1 MWGRFTRKRTRRTE
15 NVLWRRFARLRTQR
29 RQQRA
34 YSGTTVGLGIGGV
47 LALLTIV
54 SLVLWLLRRRAG
66 EPTPAT
72 PPQEEGAETAPPPLE
87 EPPGPLSGEDPDTP
101 GPTRL

>member
-15 NVLWRRFARLRTQR
+15 NVLWRRFGRLRIQR

-34 YSGTTVGLGIGGV
+34 YSGTAVGLGIGV

-54 SLVLWLLRRRAG
+54 SLAVWLLRRRAG
-66 EPTPAT
+66 ETTPAT
-72 PPQEEGAETAPPPLE
+72 PAQEEGAEAAPPLE
-87 EPPGPLSGEDPDTP
+87 ESPGPLSEEEPDTP

>member
-15 NVLWRRFARLRTQR
+15 NVLWRRFGRLRTQR
-29 RQQRA
+29 RQRSA
-34 YSGTTVGLGIGGV
+34 YSGTAVGLGIGV

-66 EPTPAT
+66 ETEAA
-72 PPQEEGAETAPPPLE
+72 PPEEG
-87 EPPGPLSGEDPDTP
+87 
-101 GPTRL
+101 

>member
-15 NVLWRRFARLRTQR
+15 NVLWRRLGRLRTPR
-29 RQQRA
+29 RQPRA
-34 YSGTTVGLGIGGV
+34 YSGTTVGLGIGV
-47 LALLTIV
+47 LAVLIIV
-54 SLVLWLLRRRAG
+54 SLAVWLLRRRAG

-72 PPQEEGAETAPPPLE
+72 PAQEEGAEAAPPPLE

>member
-15 NVLWRRFARLRTQR
+15 NVLWRRFGRLRTQ

-34 YSGTTVGLGIGGV
+34 YSGTAVGLGIGV

-54 SLVLWLLRRRAG
+54 SLAVWLLRRRAG
-66 EPTPAT
+66 ETTPAT
-72 PPQEEGAETAPPPLE
+72 PAQEEGAEAATSPLE
-87 EPPGPLSGEDPDTP
+87 EPPGPLSGEDPDSP

>member
-1 MWGRFTRKRTRRTE
+1 MWGRFTRKRTGRTE
-15 NVLWRRFARLRTQR
+15 NVLWRRFGRLRTQ

-34 YSGTTVGLGIGGV
+34 YSGTAVGLGVGV

-72 PPQEEGAETAPPPLE
+72 PPQEEGAEAAPSPLE
-87 EPPGPLSGEDPDTP
+87 EPPGPLSGEDPDSP